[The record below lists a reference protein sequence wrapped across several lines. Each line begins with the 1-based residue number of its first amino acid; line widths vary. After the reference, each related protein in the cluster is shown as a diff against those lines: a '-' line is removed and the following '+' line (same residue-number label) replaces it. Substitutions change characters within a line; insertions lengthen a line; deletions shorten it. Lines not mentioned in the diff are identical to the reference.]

1 MMDPSEINNFEDQWR
16 KALQEASEAPPQ
28 SVWEGIEAR
37 LDEGNKK
44 GLVLP
49 LWWQSG
55 KIWYAAASIAAIL
68 MVGGGI
74 WYNSSDVKNDPI
86 NTGIATTHEAKK
98 PATEKQVL
106 PKTEI
111 EAPEVISEDSQL
123 AENSTGLA
131 KNSTGNET
139 EENKITKSKVEI
151 AHQGKSENANSR
163 AAKSKGHVV
172 NAPLAVTAEEN
183 FAVTKSARGNVKV
196 SDKPF
201 VEQKALTPAAIQ
213 VVENQA
219 QIASNENVPAKVA
232 QETSI
237 SAESLTALPYS
248 DLAVHVQKRYV
259 FFRPDVK
266 SEEPVKLSKQ
276 KEYWAGLNLMPASFN
291 PDLKLK
297 EAPLAFANQTVS
309 NKKSVSGSSESGV
322 SYAVQTQ
329 GGMRLSKH
337 WSVELG
343 VSYLKGNSDYIGG
356 GYVLSAYNSKS
367 SNVLEDA
374 LAGLAASPGSNFGD
388 KSADFVNNGALY
400 IDVAKKVSNN
410 YQYLQLPVQ
419 AGFTINPDKKLS
431 YSVLGGMS
439 ANFFLTNELE
449 SASGEIITTTADD
462 EIYRTTNWSATTGL
476 RFNYRLSSK
485 WKASLTG
492 SYQKAVT
499 SGFRSNQSLESHPYL
514 YGVAWGVRY
523 SF

>member
-16 KALQEASEAPPQ
+16 KALKEASEAPPQ

-55 KIWYAAASIAAIL
+55 KVWYAAASIAAIL

-74 WYNSSDVKNDPI
+74 WYNQSGVKNDSI
-86 NTGIATTHEAKK
+86 HTGIAATHEARK
-98 PATEKQVL
+98 PAAEKQGL
-106 PKTEI
+106 SKTET
-111 EAPEVISEDSQL
+111 PEVISEDSQL
-123 AENSTGLA
+123 AESSTGLA
-131 KNSTGNET
+131 RNATGTRT
-139 EENKITKSKVEI
+139 EENKLAKSNVEI
-151 AHQGKSENANSR
+151 AHQGKSQDANSR
-163 AAKSKGHVV
+163 VAKSKERIV
-172 NAPLAVTAEEN
+172 NAPAAVTAEEN
-183 FAVTKSARGNVKV
+183 LALTKSASDNVKV

-201 VEQKALTPAAIQ
+201 GDQKPFNPAATQIA
-213 VVENQA
+213 ENQA
-219 QIASNENVPAKVA
+219 KIVSNENVPAKAV
-232 QETSI
+232 QEAKI
-237 SAESLTALPYS
+237 SAESLAALPYS
-248 DLAVHVQKRYV
+248 DLEIHVQKRYV
-259 FFRPDVK
+259 FFRPDIR
-266 SEEPVKLSKQ
+266 SEEPVKLSKH

-309 NKKSVSGSSESGV
+309 NKKSVSGSSESGI

-337 WSVELG
+337 WSLEMG

-356 GYVLSAYNSKS
+356 GYVLSAYNSMS

-374 LAGLAASPGSNFGD
+374 LAGLAASPNPSTD
-388 KSADFVNNGALY
+388 KSAGFVNNGALY

-499 SGFRSNQSLESHPYL
+499 SGFRSNQSLDSHPYL

>member
-1 MMDPSEINNFEDQWR
+1 MDPSEINNFEDQWR
-16 KALQEASEAPPQ
+16 KALKEASEAPPQ

-37 LDEGNKK
+37 LDEGDKR
-44 GLVLP
+44 GLILP
-49 LWWQSG
+49 LRWQSG
-55 KIWYAAASIAAIL
+55 KVWYAAASIAAIL

-74 WYNSSDVKNDPI
+74 WYSNSGIKNDPVSI
-86 NTGIATTHEAKK
+86 DIVANQASKK
-98 PATEKQVL
+98 PSTEKQIL
-106 PKTEI
+106 PKTETNT
-111 EAPEVISEDSQL
+111 PDVISEDSQL
-123 AENSTGLA
+123 A
-131 KNSTGNET
+131 KNSAGNET
-139 EENKITKSKVEI
+139 VENKVAKPNVEI
-151 AHQGKSENANSR
+151 AHQGKSQNVNSK
-163 AAKSKGHVV
+163 AAKSKGNVV
-172 NAPLAVTAEEN
+172 NTAAAISAAEN
-183 FAVTKSARGNVKV
+183 FVETKSASDNAMVF
-196 SDKPF
+196 DKPF
-201 VEQKALTPAAIQ
+201 GDQKALNPAAT
-213 VVENQA
+213 
-219 QIASNENVPAKVA
+219 IASSGNVPVKTV
-232 QETSI
+232 QGSNI
-237 SAESLTALPYS
+237 LAESLAALPYS
-248 DLAVHVQKRYV
+248 DLEVHVQKRYV
-259 FFRPDVK
+259 FFRPDIK

-297 EAPLAFANQTVS
+297 EAPLAFASQTVS
-309 NKKSVSGSSESGV
+309 NKKSVSGESEAGV

-343 VSYLKGNSDYIGG
+343 LSYLKGNSDYKGG
-356 GYVLSAYNSKS
+356 GYVLSPYNSQS

-374 LAGLAASPGSNFGD
+374 LAGLAASPNPSTD
-388 KSADFVNNGALY
+388 KSAGFVNNGALY

-449 SASGEIITTTADD
+449 SASGEIITTTAND

-492 SYQKAVT
+492 SYQKAIT
-499 SGFRSNQSLESHPYL
+499 SGFGSNQSLESHPYL

>member
-1 MMDPSEINNFEDQWR
+1 MDPSEINNFEDQWR
-16 KALQEASEAPPQ
+16 KAFKEASETPPQ

-37 LDEGNKK
+37 LDEGNKR
-44 GLVLP
+44 GLILP
-49 LWWQSG
+49 LWWQSS
-55 KIWYAAASIAAIL
+55 KVWYAAASIAAIL

-74 WYNSSDVKNDPI
+74 WYNNSGVKNDPI
-86 NTGIATTHEAKK
+86 NTGIAATHQAEK
-98 PATEKQVL
+98 PATEKEVL
-106 PKTEI
+106 PETKTN
-111 EAPEVISEDSQL
+111 APDVISGDSQL
-123 AENSTGLA
+123 A
-131 KNSTGNET
+131 KNSAENESV
-139 EENKITKSKVEI
+139 ENKVTKPDVEI
-151 AHQGKSENANSR
+151 AHESKSQNANSI
-163 AAKSKGHVV
+163 AAKSKG
-172 NAPLAVTAEEN
+172 NAANQPAAALTSEKLAVTQTA
-183 FAVTKSARGNVKV
+183 KDNVKV

-201 VEQKALTPAAIQ
+201 TDQKTLNPAADQILANQ
-213 VVENQA
+213 VR
-219 QIASNENVPAKVA
+219 IASSVNVPAKAAVGSNIA
-232 QETSI
+232 
-237 SAESLTALPYS
+237 AESLAALPYS
-248 DLAVHVQKRYV
+248 DLDVHVQKRYV
-259 FFRPDVK
+259 FFRPDIK
-266 SEEPVKLSKQ
+266 SEEPAKVSKQ
-276 KEYWAGLNLMPASFN
+276 KEYWAGVNLMPASFN

-297 EAPLAFANQTVS
+297 EAPMAFANQSVA
-309 NKKSVSGSSESGV
+309 NKKSVSGESESGM

-356 GYVLSAYNSKS
+356 GYVLSAYNSQS

-374 LAGLAASPGSNFGD
+374 LAGLAASPNPGSD
-388 KSADFVNNGALY
+388 KSAGFVNNGALY

-449 SASGEIITTTADD
+449 SASGEIITTTAND

-476 RFNYRLSSK
+476 RLNYKLSTK

-492 SYQKAVT
+492 SYQKAIT